1 MQSIVSVKF
10 GKEMPKAIKTVTV
23 IHINEWRLSLFLW
36 LVKSA
41 KFESWSRRKDDRL
54 HIGALLYPY
63 LVVPLWGITG
73 TLRIYLCGSS
83 VVVYPTNEAFSG
95 A

>member
-1 MQSIVSVKF
+1 MAFIAFPLAVSNRPNL
-10 GKEMPKAIKTVTV
+10 EM
-23 IHINEWRLSLFLW
+23 
-36 LVKSA
+36 LVK
-41 KFESWSRRKDDRL
+41 ENDDRL

-83 VVVYPTNEAFSG
+83 VVVYPTSMGLWSDLKQRDCNKQAPAFRIYVYSLP
-95 A
+95 

>member
-1 MQSIVSVKF
+1 MAFIAFPLAVSNRPNL
-10 GKEMPKAIKTVTV
+10 EM
-23 IHINEWRLSLFLW
+23 
-36 LVKSA
+36 LVK
-41 KFESWSRRKDDRL
+41 ENDDRL

-83 VVVYPTNEAFSG
+83 VVASYPTSMAFPTARIAG
-95 A
+95 FATNRLPLFV